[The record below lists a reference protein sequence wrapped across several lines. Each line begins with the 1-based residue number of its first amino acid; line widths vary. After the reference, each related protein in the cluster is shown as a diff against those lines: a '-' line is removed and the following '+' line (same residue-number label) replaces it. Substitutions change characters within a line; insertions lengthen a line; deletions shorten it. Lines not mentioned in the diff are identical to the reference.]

1 MTPEEFNRWMAEQE
15 ARNPGAGPTD
25 IDWTGTGSAR
35 YQSQLATPD
44 AAALRRMRTE
54 GFRGAGASASWADP
68 APSRATVRDL
78 AGTQSPDPKD
88 VEAKLRDEYAKNEA
102 ARVAAGEA
110 PRNVTDPE
118 PPPTDEKE
126 VKVGTG
132 NIEDSPRA
140 DADPYYGG
148 AASFTE
154 RGGRGV
160 YTVRLP
166 NGQVIHTNTPGKHTA
181 KGATYQEAAATD
193 DTLSADVASG
203 PAGSVYAGIDA
214 RGLAPLF
221 DEQTNPINLPTDED
235 RSPGWAVRKA
245 YRDLYASGD
254 LSMDPRDI
262 MDRRRWEEQEEARE
276 SDLELARARRDAAIR
291 QSQVDPYRM
300 AQIEAEGKYG
310 GEVLKQEGKQRQMM
324 VALQYYAEV
333 GSRISAAE
341 EQLSQ
346 VPPDSAQAAALQ
358 EQIDRLTQERRELA
372 NIALGFNLRDPEFN
386 PFAAMMGA
394 AMAPTGGT
402 GGE

>member
-1 MTPEEFNRWMAEQE
+1 MGGDGPSFLGIP
-15 ARNPGAGPTD
+15 ARQVKKPS
-25 IDWTGTGSAR
+25 W
-35 YQSQLATPD
+35 QSF
-44 AAALRRMRTE
+44 TE
-54 GFRGAGASASWADP
+54 GVERATQYLPAWRRGDDGEMFFGQS
-68 APSRATVRDL
+68 PSRGTVRDL
-78 AGTQSPDPKD
+78 AGVQSPDPKD
-88 VEAKLRDEYAKNEA
+88 IENRLAEEYAKNEA

-110 PRNVTDPE
+110 PRNTTDPAD
-118 PPPTDEKE
+118 PPTDEKE
-126 VKVGTG
+126 PKVGTG
-132 NIEDSPRA
+132 PLAVAPTDKEGKPTASTYDDYGIVRMPDGRIIATGGGGEGLVSQGGSRLHEGQRA
-140 DADPYYGG
+140 NVAEG
-148 AASFTE
+148 A
-154 RGGRGV
+154 
-160 YTVRLP
+160 
-166 NGQVIHTNTPGKHTA
+166 
-181 KGATYQEAAATD
+181 
-193 DTLSADVASG
+193 
-203 PAGSVYAGIDA
+203 AGSVFSSAEA
-214 RGLAPLF
+214 GLAGLIGPGGADLA
-221 DEQTNPINLPTDED
+221 DVNLPTDED

-372 NIALGFNLRDPEFN
+372 NIALGFN
-386 PFAAMMGA
+386 
-394 AMAPTGGT
+394 
-402 GGE
+402 